1 MPAWMWQNLL
11 SPPALAVEEERLVRV
26 EAKAALVARHRAA
39 IDEVLQRRSTR
50 LAAQLGALA
59 RHPGT
64 VQARGVGAARDVR
77 EADRVVPVA
86 CVGLVEGVRGA
97 RSERQ
102 LWVDA
107 GAAGH
112 LIAAPLRDVRVP
124 LEGEGGGGRR
134 ASRTRREGGCEN
146 AVGGLTLSPRLS
158 LHRVIAPLFAM
169 AASGAS
175 DFPFGVV
182 VHTCSSAAG

>member
-1 MPAWMWQNLL
+1 MTVFVAALEPVTSISADMPAWMWQNLL

-26 EAKAALVARHRAA
+26 EAKAALVARHRDA

-50 LAAQLGALA
+50 LAAQLGALT
-59 RHPGT
+59 RYPGT

-107 GAAGH
+107 GAAGD
-112 LIAAPLRDVRVP
+112 LVGAPLISVRVP
-124 LEGEGGGGRR
+124 LHRQRGDASGRR
-134 ASRTRREGGCEN
+134 ARHTRRD
-146 AVGGLTLSPRLS
+146 
-158 LHRVIAPLFAM
+158 
-169 AASGAS
+169 GA
-175 DFPFGVV
+175 G
-182 VHTCSSAAG
+182 